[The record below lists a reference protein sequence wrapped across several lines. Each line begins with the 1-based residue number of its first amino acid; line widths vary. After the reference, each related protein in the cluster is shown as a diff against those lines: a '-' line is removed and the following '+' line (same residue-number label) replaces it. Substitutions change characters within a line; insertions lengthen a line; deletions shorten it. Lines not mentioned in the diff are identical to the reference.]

1 MIELTKLK
9 ILSDFKNLKGLDIN
23 FKHGLDT
30 YVLIGNNG
38 SGKSSILE
46 ALSYIFG
53 WLYNPEGII
62 SFDFGLTYKIDGY
75 RIVVSR
81 RNGIVKTRVNGSEVG
96 HDVIRAN
103 YLPSRIICN
112 YSGEDM
118 RIKELYYKKPFEDYI
133 DKLKSTR
140 GKNDLRMVFIDK
152 DLWDIILLIMI
163 VCREQEPIFDLFL
176 AETLHINSVD
186 EITIHFDNKK
196 LEGWQDNP
204 TTFYIRQ
211 IVPFIDDK
219 GNISV
224 NKLNPSNNLPLTL
237 FNQWNGA
244 RPIIKNLNITFNGGI
259 NANMLSEGEK
269 KLMVV
274 FFILVLIKRPIEKI
288 F

>member
-112 YSGEDM
+112 YSGEDNRM
-118 RIKELYYKKPFEDYI
+118 WEDYYKEPYEKYMESVRTAVAPERLSMVYI
-133 DKLKSTR
+133 DRTNSNYNNIINT
-140 GKNDLRMVFIDK
+140 NDDSYTK
-152 DLWDIILLIMI
+152 
-163 VCREQEPIFDLFL
+163 CYKY
-176 AETLHINSVD
+176 
-186 EITIHFDNKK
+186 NK
-196 LEGWQDNP
+196 
-204 TTFYIRQ
+204 
-211 IVPFIDDK
+211 
-219 GNISV
+219 
-224 NKLNPSNNLPLTL
+224 
-237 FNQWNGA
+237 
-244 RPIIKNLNITFNGGI
+244 
-259 NANMLSEGEK
+259 
-269 KLMVV
+269 
-274 FFILVLIKRPIEKI
+274 
-288 F
+288 